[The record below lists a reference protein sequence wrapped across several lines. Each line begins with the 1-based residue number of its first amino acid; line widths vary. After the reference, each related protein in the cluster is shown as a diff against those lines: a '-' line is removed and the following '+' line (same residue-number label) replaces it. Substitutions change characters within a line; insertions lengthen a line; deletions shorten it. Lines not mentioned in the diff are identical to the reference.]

1 MLSTALRYA
10 IVWIERG
17 KEEIGRQFLT
27 LLKAM
32 EIVSSG
38 VSSIGSEPMKTPPRP
53 ALADAE
59 AYSEE
64 DIPLTMLGNTDQE
77 SKKNAANNDKEAD
90 ENGALEDFWSDKLCM
105 FIAQ

>member
-1 MLSTALRYA
+1 
-10 IVWIERG
+10 
-17 KEEIGRQFLT
+17 
-27 LLKAM
+27 M

-59 AYSEE
+59 GEGDDSEE

-90 ENGALEDFWSDKLCM
+90 ENGALEDF
-105 FIAQ
+105 